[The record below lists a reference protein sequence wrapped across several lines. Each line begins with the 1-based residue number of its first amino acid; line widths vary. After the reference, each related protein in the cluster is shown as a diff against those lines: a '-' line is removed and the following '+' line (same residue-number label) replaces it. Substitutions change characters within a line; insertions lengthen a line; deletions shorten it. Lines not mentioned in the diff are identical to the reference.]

1 MKKKLLCILLAMLLC
16 LSIVLVSCDEVTPND
31 PAENAGENETLEQNS
46 KEETPKINVSKCKAT
61 VVKYLKENG
70 QSLIENTVDPEELA
84 SEIEQIKLSG
94 ELTVDMEDEKLEEVL
109 AMKDG
114 LLYLSA
120 DGEEKYILLQDM
132 EVKSFSKDEN
142 GVWSLDSEDP
152 EESSEENTGED
163 TEILMMMLTGV
174 NFQKITQ
181 NDIRYKNEKFIV
193 NNKFLAEML
202 MRSMMESMIGDAEL
216 SEQDKAE
223 METAI
228 AEGKAEFLE
237 MFNTMQFELAFRATE
252 TEVTQIILSLHMD
265 SDAMREMGTIEEGV
279 EGHVKVNLSVKLS
292 NGGRKITGMSF
303 MFDFY
308 EEDVMDSSMNL
319 EIKVKSETLIT
330 LEGTAVNDS
339 VEMKISGKL
348 TMNDASDFPT
358 QIPEIVQGY
367 MK

>member
-1 MKKKLLCILLAMLLC
+1 MQKPIIFLDFDG
-16 LSIVLVSCDEVTPND
+16 VV
-31 PAENAGENETLEQNS
+31 ETIYWEQ
-46 KEETPKINVSKCKAT
+46 
-61 VVKYLKENG
+61 
-70 QSLIENTVDPEELA
+70 
-84 SEIEQIKLSG
+84 
-94 ELTVDMEDEKLEEVL
+94 
-109 AMKDG
+109 
-114 LLYLSA
+114 
-120 DGEEKYILLQDM
+120 
-132 EVKSFSKDEN
+132 DEN
-142 GVWSLDSEDP
+142 GVWSLDP
-152 EESSEENTGED
+152 EETEDSSEEDTGED
-163 TEILMMMLTGV
+163 TAILMMMLMGV
-174 NFQKITQ
+174 NFEEITKD
-181 NDIRYKNEKFIV
+181 DISYKNEKFIV
-193 NNKFLAEML
+193 KNEFLAEML

-223 METAI
+223 MEEAI

-265 SDAMREMGTIEEGV
+265 SDTMREMGTIGEGV
-279 EGHVKVNLSVKLS
+279 EGHVKVKLSVKLS
-292 NGGRKITGMSF
+292 NGGRKITEMSF

-339 VEMKISGKL
+339 VEMEISGKL

>member
-16 LSIVLVSCDEVTPND
+16 LSVVLVSCDEATPNN
-31 PAENAGENETLEQNS
+31 PAENAGENENSEQGG
-46 KEETPKINVSKCKAT
+46 KEETPKIDVSKCKAT

-70 QSLIENTVDPEELA
+70 QSLMEDTMDPEVLA
-84 SEIEQIKLSG
+84 SEIEQINLSG

-120 DGEEKYILLQDM
+120 DGEEKYILLQNM

-142 GVWSLDSEDP
+142 GVWRLDPTEPED
-152 EESSEENTGED
+152 SSEEDTGED
-163 TEILMMMLTGV
+163 AAMLMTMLMGV
-174 NFQKITQ
+174 SFEKITK
-181 NDIRYKNEKFIV
+181 NDISYKNEKFIV
-193 NNKFLAEML
+193 NNEFLAEML
-202 MRSMMESMIGDAEL
+202 MRSMMESMIGNAEL

-228 AEGKAEFLE
+228 AEGKSEFLE

-252 TEVTQIILSLHMD
+252 TEVTQIILSLNMD
-265 SDAMREMGTIEEGV
+265 SDAMRKMGTIEEGV
-279 EGHVKVNLSVKLS
+279 EGHVQVKLSVKLS
-292 NGGRKITGMSF
+292 NGGRKITEMSF

-339 VEMKISGKL
+339 VEMEISGKL
-348 TMNDASDFPT
+348 TMNDASNFPT
-358 QIPEIVQGY
+358 QIPEIVQDY